1 MIQSLCIYCGSATG
15 IQPAYAQAARALA
28 RAMVDANI
36 ALVYGG
42 GNIGLMGVIATEVM
56 QRGGTATGIIPKALL
71 DKEIGHI
78 GLTRLHIVDNMH
90 ERKALMMELS
100 DGFIAMPGGVG
111 TLEELFEVFTWYQIG
126 LHNKPIGLL
135 NVAGFYDGLVDFLR
149 HQVEQGFLRA
159 PQADF
164 LINEAEPV
172 MLLARIR
179 AYVPAFY
186 DKFLDPATAS
196 QIVP

>member
-28 RAMVDANI
+28 RAMVDAKI

-42 GNIGLMGVIATEVM
+42 GNIGLMGVIAAEVM
-56 QRGGTATGIIPKALL
+56 QRGGSATGIIPKALL

-135 NVAGFYDGLVDFLR
+135 NVAGFYDGLISFLQ

-164 LINEAEPV
+164 LINEADPAT
-172 MLLARIR
+172 LLARIR

-186 DKFLDPATAS
+186 DKFLDPATAR